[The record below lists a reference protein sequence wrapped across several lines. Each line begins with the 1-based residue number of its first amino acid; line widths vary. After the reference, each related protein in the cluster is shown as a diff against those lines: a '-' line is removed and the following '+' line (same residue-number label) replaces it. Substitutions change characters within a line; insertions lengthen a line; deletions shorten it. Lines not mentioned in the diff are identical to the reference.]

1 MNLEGTKNMSELP
14 GKGREEK
21 ISLVAVGDISLGGA
35 VDQKFACRDIFEFV
49 KDELSSSDVSIGN
62 LECVLGKKGRPTRTY
77 THLRA
82 HSGWVKHLKIF
93 KILNLANN
101 HIMDFGKEGIDETIS
116 LLRKENILTIG
127 AGGSY
132 QQALRPIVLEIKSI
146 RIGFLGF
153 VYDESMLFS
162 NLVRAR
168 SLRRAG
174 PARYNEFDVLN
185 LIQKLKK
192 KTHLVIVS
200 IHWGREN
207 VDFPS
212 LQQRLLAQK
221 LIANGVDIILGH
233 HPHEAQ
239 GVEKFANG
247 LVFYSLGNCIFD
259 PALSKA
265 KYGLMVK
272 LSLCDKG
279 ILDYTVFPL
288 GINHDSQPFELTGD
302 KFFNGH
308 FERISKV
315 LENYSANVYNNWWFE
330 QTSER
335 FLRSYRSN
343 VFLIKRFGLGYV
355 PSFLL
360 GLILPYS
367 IKYYAGYI
375 RYKIRKLLT
384 ILTKN
389 RWCELQKMK
398 TIFLFYTKL

>member
-1 MNLEGTKNMSELP
+1 MSNLL
-14 GKGREEK
+14 GKGRRKK
-21 ISLVAVGDISLGGA
+21 ISLVAVGDISLGAA
-35 VDQKFACRDIFEFV
+35 VDRNLTRRDIFEFV
-49 KDELSSSDVSIGN
+49 KDEISSSDVSIGN

-82 HSGWVKHLKIF
+82 RSGWVKHLKIF

-101 HIMDFGKEGIDETIS
+101 HIMDFGKEGMEETII

-127 AGGSY
+127 AGDSY
-132 QQALRPIVLEIKSI
+132 QQALLPIVLEIKSI

-153 VYDESMLFS
+153 VYDESMLLS

-168 SLRRAG
+168 SLKRAG

-185 LIQKLKK
+185 WIQELKK
-192 KTHLVIVS
+192 KTHLIIVS

-207 VDFPS
+207 INFPS

-221 LIANGVDIILGH
+221 LIANGVNIILGH

-239 GVEKFANG
+239 GVEKFSNG
-247 LVFYSLGNCIFD
+247 LVFYSLGNCVFD
-259 PALSKA
+259 PVLSKA

-288 GINHDSQPFELTGD
+288 GINRNFQPVKLTGD
-302 KFFNGH
+302 KSFLRH
-308 FERISKV
+308 FKQISKV

-330 QTSER
+330 QTSET
-335 FLRSYRSN
+335 FLRSYKSN
-343 VFLIKRFGLGYV
+343 VSLMKRFGLRYV
-355 PSFLL
+355 PSFFS

-375 RYKIRKLLT
+375 RHKIRKLS
-384 ILTKN
+384 
-389 RWCELQKMK
+389 
-398 TIFLFYTKL
+398 KL

>member
-1 MNLEGTKNMSELP
+1 LSNLLRKEG
-14 GKGREEK
+14 RK

-35 VDQKFACRDIFEFV
+35 VDQNLMGRDIFEFV
-49 KDELSSSDVSIGN
+49 KDEIFSSDVSIGN

-77 THLRA
+77 TNLRA
-82 HSGWVKHLKIF
+82 RSGWVKHLKIF

-101 HIMDFGKEGIDETIS
+101 HIMDFGEEGMDETII

-127 AGGSY
+127 AGDSY
-132 QQALRPIVLEIKSI
+132 PQALRPIILEIKSI

-153 VYDESMLFS
+153 MYDENMLFS

-168 SLRRAG
+168 SLKRAG
-174 PARYNEFDVLN
+174 PTKYYEVDVLN

-192 KTHLVIVS
+192 KTHLVIAT

-207 VDFPS
+207 INFPS

-221 LIANGVDIILGH
+221 LIMNGVDIILGH

-239 GVEKFANG
+239 GVEKFSKG

-259 PALSKA
+259 PTISNP

-272 LSLCDKG
+272 LSLCAKG
-279 ILDYTVFPL
+279 ILDYTIFPL
-288 GINHDSQPFELTGD
+288 GINCNFQPVKLTGD
-302 KFFNGH
+302 KSIL
-308 FERISKV
+308 RYLKQISKV

-330 QTSER
+330 HTSET
-335 FLRSYRSN
+335 FLRSYKSD
-343 VFLIKRFGLGYV
+343 VLLIKRFGLRYV
-355 PSFLL
+355 PSFFL

-375 RYKIRKLLT
+375 RHKIRKLL
-384 ILTKN
+384 
-389 RWCELQKMK
+389 
-398 TIFLFYTKL
+398 